1 MKNLTNQQ
9 KDFVSEYIKTLDA
22 ELSAKN
28 AGYKSKDL
36 KAVSDRLL
44 SNNFVI
50 NEIKSQLKCHIP
62 SLRVHKGYVIQKLLE
77 IAEFSLEE
85 EDVLDKDGGYTGKK
99 KLRDTTAGLRALE
112 ALFKHLGLNSKGD
125 DEGEVS
131 ETKIITINN
140 LDEEKI

>member
-1 MKNLTNQQ
+1 
-9 KDFVSEYIKTLDA
+9 
-22 ELSAKN
+22 
-28 AGYKSKDL
+28 
-36 KAVSDRLL
+36 
-44 SNNFVI
+44 
-50 NEIKSQLKCHIP
+50 
-62 SLRVHKGYVIQKLLE
+62 
-77 IAEFSLEE
+77 
-85 EDVLDKDGGYTGKK
+85 VLDKDGGYTGKK